1 MILLRFFKRY
11 VVPLWHWY
19 LAGLAFLFMT
29 NWLAVEIPLRMAV
42 GVDALGTDPEA
53 VRTAAFTIGLMGL
66 AVIAVRSLSR
76 VLFFTPGRLVE
87 FRLKNDIFDMLT
99 KLQPS
104 FYSKMK
110 AGDIVSRVSNDM
122 TFVRALVGFGGL
134 QVFNVTLALAL
145 TGRMMM
151 QLNPKLTLMTLLP
164 IVIGLAFMQA
174 GVFAMHRLTR
184 LSQTQLSSL
193 SDRILALLQGVQTVQ
208 DFCAEAAFQQRF
220 EKENLEFM
228 ETNIRLAWVRSTILP
243 MLGLAGSTCIYV
255 LLVVGGPM
263 VQRGELTVGEL
274 VAFVTFVA
282 QLLWPLMSLGWLV
295 SVFQRGY
302 TSLGRIDQVLYA
314 EPEKP
319 EGSNPSDLPRVPPAL
334 HLKNLS
340 FTYPGLE
347 TPALH
352 GITATLPAGKTIGV
366 YGRTGS
372 GKSTLLRVLTRTW
385 NPPAGTVFIGETDIL
400 DLDLDDWRGNTA
412 VAPQVPFLFSD
423 TIAAN
428 VAMGPID
435 PERVNVATFQAALS
449 EDLKALP
456 EGLNTVVGERGIM
469 LSGGQRQRTA
479 LARALYRPA
488 NLIVLDDVLSAV
500 DQETEQRLIDTFA
513 SIGQDGQQPTML
525 LVSHRMSALARTDH
539 VLVLDQGKLV
549 DQGSHSALINR
560 PGPYRDAWSSQHEDP
575 LPELPTDAALPAA
588 EVVQ

>member
-1 MILLRFFKRY
+1 MTLLRFFKRY

-19 LAGLAFLFMT
+19 LAGLVFLFLT
-29 NWLAVEIPLRMAV
+29 NWLAVEIPLRMAA
-42 GVDALGTDPEA
+42 GVDALGNDPEA

-87 FRLKNDIFDMLT
+87 FRLKNDIFGQLT

-134 QVFNVTLALAL
+134 QVFNVTLALAM
-145 TGRMMM
+145 TGRKMF
-151 QLNPKLTLMTLLP
+151 QLNPKLTILTLLP

-193 SDRILALLQGVQTVQ
+193 SDRILSLLQGVQTIQ
-208 DFCAEAAFQQRF
+208 DFTAEAPFLRRF
-220 EKENLEFM
+220 EEENLEFM
-228 ETNIRLAWVRSTILP
+228 GTNIRLAWIRSTILP

-255 LLVVGGPM
+255 LLIVGGPM
-263 VQRGELTVGEL
+263 AQRGELSVGQL
-274 VAFVTFVA
+274 VAFVTFIA

-302 TSLGRIDQVLYA
+302 TSLQRIDEVLYA
-314 EPEKP
+314 VPERP
-319 EGSNPSDLPRVPPAL
+319 EGETPESLASAPPSL
-334 HLKNLS
+334 HLKDLS
-340 FTYPGLE
+340 FTYPGE
-347 TPALH
+347 DTPALQ
-352 GITATLPAGKTIGV
+352 GITATLHSGQTIGI

-385 NPPAGTVFIGETDIL
+385 NPPAGTIFVGETDIL
-400 DLDLDDWRGNTA
+400 DLDLDAWRGNTA

-423 TIAAN
+423 SIAAN

-435 PERVNVATFQAALS
+435 PARVDQATIKASLA

-456 EGLNTVVGERGIM
+456 EGLDTVVGERGIM

-513 SIGQDGQQPTML
+513 AIGKDGQQPTML

-539 VLVLDQGKLV
+539 VLVLDEGKLV
-549 DQGSHSALINR
+549 DQGTHSELLTR
-560 PGPYRDAWSSQHEDP
+560 DGPYREAWASQHEDQAP
-575 LPELPTDAALPAA
+575 AVQAEPEA
-588 EVVQ
+588 VQ

>member
-1 MILLRFFKRY
+1 
-11 VVPLWHWY
+11 
-19 LAGLAFLFMT
+19 G
-29 NWLAVEIPLRMAV
+29 
-42 GVDALGTDPEA
+42 
-53 VRTAAFTIGLMGL
+53 
-66 AVIAVRSLSR
+66 
-76 VLFFTPGRLVE
+76 
-87 FRLKNDIFDMLT
+87 MLT

-145 TGRMMM
+145 TGRKMM
-151 QLNPKLTLMTLLP
+151 QLNPKLTLLTLLP

-193 SDRILALLQGVQTVQ
+193 SDRILSLLQGVQTIQ
-208 DFCAEAAFQQRF
+208 DFTAEASFLKRF

-228 ETNIRLAWVRSTILP
+228 GTNIRLAWIRSTVLP

-263 VQRGELTVGEL
+263 AQRGELTVGEL
-274 VAFVTFVA
+274 VAFVTFIA

-302 TSLGRIDQVLYA
+302 TSLERIDQVLYA

-319 EGSNPSDLPRVPPAL
+319 EGSDPATLAKVPPAL
-334 HLKNLS
+334 HLKDLN
-340 FTYPGLE
+340 FTYPGE
-347 TPALH
+347 DTPALQ
-352 GITATLPAGKTIGV
+352 GITATLPAGKTIGI

-385 NPPAGTVFIGETDIL
+385 NPPRGMIFVGETDIL
-400 DLDLDDWRGNTA
+400 DLDLDDWRENTA

-423 TIAAN
+423 SIAAN

-435 PERVNVATFQAALS
+435 ADRVDQATLQASLA

-456 EGLNTVVGERGIM
+456 EGLDTVVGERGIM

-513 SIGQDGQQPTML
+513 SIGQDGWQPTML

-549 DQGSHSALINR
+549 DQGTHSALLTR
-560 PGPYRDAWSSQHEDP
+560 PGPYREAWSSQHDE
-575 LPELPTDAALPAA
+575 ELPALESDEAQAAA
-588 EVVQ
+588 EVMQ

>member
-1 MILLRFFKRY
+1 MTLLRFFKRY
-11 VVPLWHWY
+11 VMPLWHWY
-19 LAGLAFLFMT
+19 LAGLIFLFMT
-29 NWLAVEIPLRMAV
+29 NWLAVEIPLRMAA
-42 GVDALGTDPEA
+42 GVDALGNDPDA
-53 VRTAAFTIGLMGL
+53 VRTAAITIGLMGL

-87 FRLKNDIFDMLT
+87 FRLKNDIFGMLT

-134 QVFNVTLALAL
+134 QVFNVAMALGL
-145 TGRMMM
+145 TGRKMF
-151 QLNPKLTLMTLLP
+151 QLNPKLTLLTLLP
-164 IVIGLAFMQA
+164 IVIGLGFMQA

-193 SDRILALLQGVQTVQ
+193 SDRILSLLQGVQTIQ
-208 DFCAEAAFQQRF
+208 DFTAEAPFLERF
-220 EKENLEFM
+220 EEENLEFM
-228 ETNIRLAWVRSTILP
+228 GTNIRLAWIRSTILP

-255 LLVVGGPM
+255 LLIVGGPM
-263 VQRGELTVGEL
+263 AQSGELSVGQL
-274 VAFVTFVA
+274 VAFVTFIA

-302 TSLGRIDQVLYA
+302 TSLQRIDDVLYA
-314 EPEKP
+314 VPERP
-319 EGSNPSDLPRVPPAL
+319 EGDSPQALAPAPPSL
-334 HLKNLS
+334 HLKDLS
-340 FTYPGLE
+340 FTYPGE
-347 TPALH
+347 DTPALH
-352 GITATLPAGKTIGV
+352 GITATLTAGQTVGI

-385 NPPAGTVFIGETDIL
+385 NPPRGSVFVGDTDIL
-400 DLDLDDWRGNTA
+400 DLDLDAWRGNTA

-428 VAMGPID
+428 VAMGPVD
-435 PERVNVATFQAALS
+435 PERVDVATVKASLS

-513 SIGQDGQQPTML
+513 SIGQAGQHPTML

-539 VLVLDQGKLV
+539 VLVLDQGRLV
-549 DQGSHSALINR
+549 DQGTHSELLTR
-560 PGPYRDAWSSQHEDP
+560 PGPYREAWASQHEDQ
-575 LPELPTDAALPAA
+575 APAA
-588 EVVQ
+588 ELTEPEVVR

>member
-1 MILLRFFKRY
+1 VTLLRFFKRY

-19 LAGLAFLFMT
+19 LAGLVFLFLT
-29 NWLAVEIPLRMAV
+29 NWLAVEIPLRMAA
-42 GVDALGTDPEA
+42 GVDALGNDPEA

-87 FRLKNDIFDMLT
+87 FRLKNDIFGQLT

-134 QVFNVTLALAL
+134 QVFNVTLALAM
-145 TGRMMM
+145 TGRKMF
-151 QLNPKLTLMTLLP
+151 QLNPKLTILTLLP

-193 SDRILALLQGVQTVQ
+193 SDRILSLLQGVQTIQ
-208 DFCAEAAFQQRF
+208 DFTAEAPFLRRF
-220 EKENLEFM
+220 EEENLEFM
-228 ETNIRLAWVRSTILP
+228 GTNIRLAWIRSTILP

-255 LLVVGGPM
+255 LLIVGGPM
-263 VQRGELTVGEL
+263 AQRGELSVGQL
-274 VAFVTFVA
+274 VAFVTFIA

-302 TSLGRIDQVLYA
+302 TSLQRIDEVLYA
-314 EPEKP
+314 VPERP
-319 EGSNPSDLPRVPPAL
+319 EGETPESLASAPPSL
-334 HLKNLS
+334 HLKDLS
-340 FTYPGLE
+340 FTYPGE
-347 TPALH
+347 DTPALQ
-352 GITATLPAGKTIGV
+352 GINATLHGGQTIGI

-385 NPPAGTVFIGETDIL
+385 NPPAGTIFVGETDIL
-400 DLDLDDWRGNTA
+400 DLDLDAWRGNTA

-423 TIAAN
+423 SIAAN

-435 PERVNVATFQAALS
+435 PARVDQATIKASLA

-456 EGLNTVVGERGIM
+456 EGLDTVVGERGIM

-513 SIGQDGQQPTML
+513 AIGKDGQQPTML

-539 VLVLDQGKLV
+539 VLVLDEGKLV
-549 DQGSHSALINR
+549 DQGTHSELLTR
-560 PGPYRDAWSSQHEDP
+560 DGPYREAWASQHEDQAP
-575 LPELPTDAALPAA
+575 AVQAEPEA
-588 EVVQ
+588 VQ

>member
-1 MILLRFFKRY
+1 MTLLRFFKRY

-19 LAGLAFLFMT
+19 LAGLVFLFLT
-29 NWLAVEIPLRMAV
+29 NWLAVEIPLRMAT
-42 GVDALGTDPEA
+42 GVDALGNDPEA

-87 FRLKNDIFDMLT
+87 FRLKNDIFGQLT

-134 QVFNVTLALAL
+134 QVFNVTLALAM
-145 TGRMMM
+145 TGRKMF
-151 QLNPKLTLMTLLP
+151 QLNPKLTVLTLLP

-193 SDRILALLQGVQTVQ
+193 SDRILSLLQGVQTIQ
-208 DFCAEAAFQQRF
+208 DFTAEAPFLRRF
-220 EKENLEFM
+220 EEENLEFM
-228 ETNIRLAWVRSTILP
+228 GTNIRLAWIRSTILP

-255 LLVVGGPM
+255 LLIVGGPM
-263 VQRGELTVGEL
+263 AQRGELSVGQL
-274 VAFVTFVA
+274 VAFVTFIA

-302 TSLGRIDQVLYA
+302 TSLQRIDEVLYA
-314 EPEKP
+314 VPEKP
-319 EGSNPSDLPRVPPAL
+319 EGDSPSDLELAPPSL
-334 HLKNLS
+334 HLKDLS
-340 FTYPGLE
+340 FTYPGE
-347 TPALH
+347 DSPALQ
-352 GITATLPAGKTIGV
+352 GITATLEAGQTIGI

-385 NPPAGTVFIGETDIL
+385 NPPPGTVFVGETDIL
-400 DLDLDDWRGNTA
+400 DLDLDAWRGNTA

-423 TIAAN
+423 SIAAN
-428 VAMGPID
+428 VAMGPLD
-435 PERVNVATFQAALS
+435 QARVDQATIKASLA

-456 EGLNTVVGERGIM
+456 EGLDTVVGERGIM

-513 SIGQDGQQPTML
+513 AIGKDGQQPTML

-539 VLVLDQGKLV
+539 VLVLDEGKLV
-549 DQGSHSALINR
+549 DQGTHTELLTR
-560 PGPYRDAWSSQHEDP
+560 DGPYREAWASQHEDQ
-575 LPELPTDAALPAA
+575 APAPQLAPA
-588 EVVQ
+588 EVV